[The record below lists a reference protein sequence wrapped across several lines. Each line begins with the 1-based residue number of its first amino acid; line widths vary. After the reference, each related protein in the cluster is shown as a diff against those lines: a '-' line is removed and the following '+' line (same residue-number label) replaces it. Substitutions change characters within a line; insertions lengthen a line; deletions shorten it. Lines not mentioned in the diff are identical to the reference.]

1 MTKLIHPVA
10 GTIALLT
17 ILTFWFSTVLA
28 ELFASDGTI
37 IAVKTAIPWGFL
49 LLVPAIAAAGGSG
62 LALSG
67 GRRAGVVGAKLRR
80 MPVIAANGILVL
92 IPSALFLAAKA
103 HAAEF
108 DTMFYAVQTLE
119 MIAGAT
125 NIALLS
131 LNMRD
136 GLKLSGRLNR
146 QSVTHEVQLVG
157 RDMVADGTMAFRFA
171 KPAGFRHLAG
181 QSISLTLLNP
191 SETDS
196 KGSSRHLTLAS
207 GPEEPELMV
216 ATRLRDTAFK
226 RSLASL
232 PMGGAVRMTDPN
244 GDLTLHDD
252 PMRPAVFLAGG
263 IGITPFLAMA
273 RYAAAARLPHRIT
286 LFYSNRRPENA
297 AFLGELQW
305 LQKTN
310 PNFNVVAT
318 MTAASEVAQ
327 PWDGQTGAINAALM
341 RRHLPDMLAPIYY
354 LAGSPAMVGAMHEML
369 SGLGVNDEDVRS
381 EELSGY

>member
-1 MTKLIHPVA
+1 
-10 GTIALLT
+10 
-17 ILTFWFSTVLA
+17 
-28 ELFASDGTI
+28 
-37 IAVKTAIPWGFL
+37 
-49 LLVPAIAAAGGSG
+49 
-62 LALSG
+62 
-67 GRRAGVVGAKLRR
+67 
-80 MPVIAANGILVL
+80 
-92 IPSALFLAAKA
+92 
-103 HAAEF
+103 
-108 DTMFYAVQTLE
+108 
-119 MIAGAT
+119 
-125 NIALLS
+125 
-131 LNMRD
+131 
-136 GLKLSGRLNR
+136 
-146 QSVTHEVQLVG
+146 
-157 RDMVADGTMAFRFA
+157 
-171 KPAGFRHLAG
+171 
-181 QSISLTLLNP
+181 
-191 SETDS
+191 
-196 KGSSRHLTLAS
+196 
-207 GPEEPELMV
+207 
-216 ATRLRDTAFK
+216 
-226 RSLASL
+226 
-232 PMGGAVRMTDPN
+232 
-244 GDLTLHDD
+244 
-252 PMRPAVFLAGG
+252 MRPAVFLAGG

>member
-108 DTMFYAVQTLE
+108 DSMFYAVQTLE
-119 MIAGAT
+119 LIAGAT

-136 GLKLSGRLNR
+136 GFKLSGRLNR

-171 KPAGFRHLAG
+171 KPTGFRHLAG

-191 SETDS
+191 SETDGM
-196 KGSSRHLTLAS
+196 GSSRHLTLAS

-216 ATRLRDTAFK
+216 ATRVRDTAFK
-226 RSLASL
+226 RSLASF
-232 PMGGAVRMTDPN
+232 PIGGVVRMTGPN

-252 PMRPAVFLAGG
+252 PTRPAVFLAGG

-273 RYAAAARLPHRIT
+273 RHAAEARLPHAIT
-286 LFYSNRRPENA
+286 LFYSNRRPEDA
-297 AFLGELQW
+297 PFLEDLRP
-305 LQKTN
+305 LEKTN
-310 PNFNVVAT
+310 PNFRLVPT
-318 MTAASEVAQ
+318 MTAATRTAQ
-327 PWDGQTGAINAALM
+327 PWDGETGVIDAPML
-341 RRHLPDMLAPIYY
+341 RRHLPDVLGPIYY
-354 LAGSPAMVGAMHEML
+354 LAGPPAMVGAMQKML
-369 SGLGVNDEDVRS
+369 NGLGVRKQAIRCEDF
-381 EELSGY
+381 SG